1 MSVVVVDQS
10 QFIVYVFDQEVEPV
24 LFLSFEVDPE
34 EGFFHAFRCEG
45 GEAAFPVIDRLGYRC
60 DKSDPE
66 YPGDEWLK
74 FLEFNFNEEGKLVN
88 YYEVKVPYPVPH

>member
-24 LFLSFEVDPE
+24 LLLSFEVDPE

-45 GEAAFPVIDRLGYRC
+45 GEAAFPVIGQVRLPRLTA
-60 DKSDPE
+60 K
-66 YPGDEWLK
+66 
-74 FLEFNFNEEGKLVN
+74 
-88 YYEVKVPYPVPH
+88 PV

>member
-24 LFLSFEVDPE
+24 LLLSFEGDPE

-45 GEAAFPVIDRLGYRC
+45 GEAAFPVIGQVRLLDAAAVRA
-60 DKSDPE
+60 
-66 YPGDEWLK
+66 
-74 FLEFNFNEEGKLVN
+74 
-88 YYEVKVPYPVPH
+88 

>member
-24 LFLSFEVDPE
+24 LLLSFEVDPE

-45 GEAAFPVIDRLGYRC
+45 GEAGLSRHRTGASAGCGGRPRLIPRLTAKPV
-60 DKSDPE
+60 
-66 YPGDEWLK
+66 
-74 FLEFNFNEEGKLVN
+74 
-88 YYEVKVPYPVPH
+88 